1 MGSKLSPKHQE
12 LYNAVDE
19 VLHYIWDPI
28 GVSGVPQAR
37 DEYYG
42 YLPHVFSLLRNGA
55 SEESIAVYLSE
66 VATDRMG
73 LPANPQRDREVVSIL
88 ADWKDAIDEK
98 FDNLIR

>member
-1 MGSKLSPKHQE
+1 MGSKLSPKDQA

-42 YLPHVFSLLRNGA
+42 YLPHVFSMLRNGA
-55 SEESIAVYLSE
+55 SDESIVAYLGE
-66 VATDRMG
+66 VVTKRMG
-73 LPANPQRDREVVSIL
+73 LSANLQNDREVASVL
-88 ADWKDAIDEK
+88 VDWRDAIDEK
-98 FDNLIR
+98 FA

>member
-1 MGSKLSPKHQE
+1 MGTKLSPKDQA

-42 YLPHVFSLLRNGA
+42 YLPQIFGMLRCGSN
-55 SEESIAVYLSE
+55 EEDIAAFLGKVVTE
-66 VATDRMG
+66 QMG
-73 LPANPQRDREVVSIL
+73 LSARPQNDREVASVL
-88 ADWKDAIDEK
+88 VDWKESLDEK
-98 FDNLIR
+98 FA